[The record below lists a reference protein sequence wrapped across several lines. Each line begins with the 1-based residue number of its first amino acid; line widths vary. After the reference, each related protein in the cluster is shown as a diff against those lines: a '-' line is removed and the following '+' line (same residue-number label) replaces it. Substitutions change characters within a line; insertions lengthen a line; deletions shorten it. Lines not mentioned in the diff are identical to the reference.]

1 MSDDIREIAM
11 LLPDEVINNRNLAL
25 IDEVLSD
32 DFVDHEEL
40 PPGIPPGK
48 EAPKI
53 LFGMMLEAFPD
64 MHATVNHL
72 LVDGDMVTM
81 HMTWSGTHEGEFM
94 GIPATGNTF
103 SINVIDINQI
113 IDGQVVAHWGVMD
126 QMSMMQ
132 QLGVMG

>member
-1 MSDDIREIAM
+1 MSEDIREVAM
-11 LLPDEVINNRNLAL
+11 LLPNEVINNRNLAI

-32 DFVDHEEL
+32 DFVEHEEL
-40 PPGIPPGK
+40 PPGVPSGK
-48 EAPKI
+48 EAPKM

-64 MHATVNHL
+64 LHATVNHL
-72 LVDGDMVTM
+72 LADGDMVTM

-113 IDGQVVAHWGVMD
+113 VDGQVVAHWGVMD

-132 QLGVMG
+132 QLGVLD